1 MSRVRRFNAKVLG
14 FSIPDNTFETLTNR
28 DVIKGAWSER
38 GEVNDWE
45 LSPLDSQEQEEL
57 IQKFEKN
64 NYSINKS
71 IVDIMTVL
79 YLVLAGLFLVLA
91 TKTDRSISCLLLGNI
106 QSIICSCITLR
117 YNLTNDFI
125 LRSQFKLRVNNSTIN
140 TINCVLIVLF
150 EWVIINHLEDQFKWQ
165 IFLQIPLV
173 LFIITL
179 LIRKWNGEM
188 EKELS
193 ELRHLKYK
201 YKNA

>member
-1 MSRVRRFNAKVLG
+1 MSRVRRFNSKVLG
-14 FSIPDNTFETLTNR
+14 FSIPENTLGKLTNR
-28 DVIKGAWSER
+28 NFKD
-38 GEVNDWE
+38 GEGSDEEINDWD
-45 LSPLDSQEQEEL
+45 LTPLDSQEQEEL
-57 IQKFEKN
+57 IQKFEQN

-71 IVDIMTVL
+71 IVNVMTMV
-79 YLVLAGLFLVLA
+79 YLVLAGLFLMLS
-91 TKTDRSISCLLLGNI
+91 TKTDKSISCLLLGDI

-125 LRSQFKLRVNNSTIN
+125 ITRQFKLRVNNSTIN
-140 TINCVLIVLF
+140 TINCVLLVLF

-165 IFLQIPLV
+165 VFLQIPLL

-179 LIRKWNGEM
+179 FIRKWNGDM
-188 EKELS
+188 ERELS